1 MNTKKFSDAMGE
13 IDDKYVDEAIR
24 YQHTNKKHGWLKWGA
39 MAACLCLIIGT
50 IVIRQMNSDGQ
61 PGQRPICAY
70 IQEDVTSVEVTHISM
85 GDTVT
90 WTVKGEEL
98 DELRNWTNSIKT
110 QNIEFEDGKTPG
122 DYEGGE
128 VYSVTI
134 SQGDYPG
141 FTCII
146 SGENEYY
153 FLVEGHW
160 YLVTNPSPIPFTK

>member
-61 PGQRPICAY
+61 PGI
-70 IQEDVTSVEVTHISM
+70 
-85 GDTVT
+85 
-90 WTVKGEEL
+90 
-98 DELRNWTNSIKT
+98 WTNSIKT